1 MEKVEAMEELEI
13 EDEPVKP
20 TVSPLHRSQAKPPQP
35 SSQLSEVQGIV
46 AWMES
51 SLTSRYEE
59 EKSSLLQQFQS
70 KEITQKSYKRKSLI
84 LEKWLTSKQNYI
96 KETRRVL
103 IQGRLQ
109 AFDIFDSLNERDK
122 MSSLLDKK
130 RARKMA
136 SNSVLLS
143 S

>member
-1 MEKVEAMEELEI
+1 
-13 EDEPVKP
+13 
-20 TVSPLHRSQAKPPQP
+20 
-35 SSQLSEVQGIV
+35 
-46 AWMES
+46 MES